1 MAVLSVL
8 DLAPVNEGSNVQ
20 ESLRNSA
27 DLAKHCEG
35 LGYKRFWMAEHHNM
49 PGIASAATAVALGY
63 IASQTEHIRVG
74 AGGVMLPNHAPL
86 ITAEQFGTLEALYP
100 GRVDLGLGRAP
111 GTDGPTLR
119 ALRRSYDSAD
129 SFPQDVQELLG
140 YLNDPAEGQQIQAV
154 PGQGSHVPV
163 WLLGSSLFS
172 AQLAAKLGLP
182 FAFASHFAP
191 DYLHQAL
198 DVYRSTFE
206 PSERLEKPY
215 AMAAINVFAADTED
229 QARKLKSSMQL
240 QFVALRQGNPGKLK
254 PPVDNIESVVAPA
267 LLRGANHAL
276 KYTASGTREQVAEYL
291 KDFETA
297 TGVDEIMLTCHA
309 YDHAAR
315 KRSFAIAAG
324 A

>member
-8 DLAPVNEGSNVQ
+8 DLAPVNEGSNVH

-119 ALRRSYDSAD
+119 ALRRSYDSAET
-129 SFPQDVQELLG
+129 FPQDVQELLG
-140 YLNDPAEGQQIQAV
+140 YLNDPAEEQQIQAV

-206 PSERLEKPY
+206 PSEHLEKPY
-215 AMAAINVFAADTED
+215 AMAAINVFAADTGE

-254 PPVDNIESVVAPA
+254 PPVDDIESLVPPA
-267 LLRGANHAL
+267 LLQGANHAL